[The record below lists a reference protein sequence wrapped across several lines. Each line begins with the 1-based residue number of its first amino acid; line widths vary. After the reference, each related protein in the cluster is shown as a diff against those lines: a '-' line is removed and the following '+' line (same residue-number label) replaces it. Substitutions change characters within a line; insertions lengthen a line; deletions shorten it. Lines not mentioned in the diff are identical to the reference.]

1 MFDQFN
7 LFIGGWFPG
16 SNFVLRPPRPC
27 GYCRSIQQGDQREA
41 IDGKSILFQFRW
53 ILSTE

>member
-7 LFIGGWFPG
+7 LFIGGRFPG

-41 IDGKSILFQFRW
+41 IDGKTILF
-53 ILSTE
+53 SVSVGPVH

>member
-1 MFDQFN
+1 MFDHFN
-7 LFIGGWFPG
+7 LFIGGRFAG

-27 GYCRSIQQGDQREA
+27 DYCRSIQQGDQREA
-41 IDGKSILFQFRW
+41 IDGESILFQFRW

>member
-7 LFIGGWFPG
+7 LFIGGRFAG

-41 IDGKSILFQFRW
+41 IDG
-53 ILSTE
+53 